1 MALIEIK
8 YFNSFV
14 LKRTV
19 ARNARLTQSS
29 DTPSPLRVWN
39 GSFGIPKAIGG
50 FEQSSD
56 IYTDPTTGLELPL
69 WIVEES
75 RIKAGYNNTSTDYG
89 VRAYIVEEEA
99 DAVDRFNSLIYSGIF
114 NSRTGINQTNVFSV
128 GEDITRS
135 LSPSDGG
142 IQKLYAEDTNLTI
155 FQESK
160 VSRALIDKDAIYS
173 AEGGGTVTSSNLVI
187 GAIQPYLGNY
197 GMGNHPES
205 FATYGYKK
213 YFVDTY
219 QNTVMRLDQSGLFEI
234 SNYGMDAF
242 FRTQIGQL
250 DSAGGKGKI
259 IGGWDIYNKEYVLSI
274 QPSDVSLPK
283 STLSYD
289 DRISGWTSFYSY
301 VPSNIFSV
309 RNNFYTTTGGS
320 VYRHYSQVAQHGN
333 FYGTRTPSSVTFVFN
348 PSPNISKDFL
358 TLNYEGSNGW
368 QVDNIIS
375 SETGPGTFT
384 SASDSVSD
392 LSQGNPTTNPT
403 IWSYDQGSYDN
414 FNNVFPAAL
423 IPPINHAG
431 FTRKE
436 NKYCSNIINSTPASE
451 GEIIFGKQI
460 SGIKGFFTTVTM
472 STDNVTDV
480 GGYKE
485 LFAVSSN
492 FNRSNGF

>member
-1 MALIEIK
+1 
-8 YFNSFV
+8 
-14 LKRTV
+14 
-19 ARNARLTQSS
+19 
-29 DTPSPLRVWN
+29 
-39 GSFGIPKAIGG
+39 
-50 FEQSSD
+50 
-56 IYTDPTTGLELPL
+56 
-69 WIVEES
+69 
-75 RIKAGYNNTSTDYG
+75 
-89 VRAYIVEEEA
+89 
-99 DAVDRFNSLIYSGIF
+99 
-114 NSRTGINQTNVFSV
+114 
-128 GEDITRS
+128 
-135 LSPSDGG
+135 
-142 IQKLYAEDTNLTI
+142 
-155 FQESK
+155 
-160 VSRALIDKDAIYS
+160 
-173 AEGGGTVTSSNLVI
+173 
-187 GAIQPYLGNY
+187 
-197 GMGNHPES
+197 
-205 FATYGYKK
+205 
-213 YFVDTY
+213 
-219 QNTVMRLDQSGLFEI
+219 
-234 SNYGMDAF
+234 MDAF

-274 QPSDVSLPK
+274 QPSDASLPK

-320 VYRHYSQVAQHGN
+320 VYRHYSQAAQHGN
-333 FYGTRTPSSVTFVFN
+333 FYGTRTPSSVIFVFN